1 VTAVALDLAAGEL
14 PSRWHPVA
22 WLGRGIA
29 VAEARLPVE
38 TAAQRWRS
46 GFALA
51 GVFVGGAALV
61 ATATPRLARRRLP
74 APLAFA
80 AEAVL
85 LKQAFAIRSLFTHV
99 AAVERPLRGGDIE
112 GGRRA
117 AGMIVSR
124 STAELPAAAVASAAI
139 ESLAENASDSVV
151 APLLWYTL
159 LGLPGAFAYRAINTL
174 DAIVGYRSK
183 GVLGTPSARLDDA
196 ANLVPARLT
205 AALIA
210 ATSGQPLRT
219 ARGTLTDAGRTPS
232 PNAGWPMAAAAHAL
246 GLRLEKREHHI
257 LNTGAPEPG
266 ADDIARAR
274 RLLARALVLGGV
286 LATLGLIRS
295 RRLP

>member
-1 VTAVALDLAAGEL
+1 MSRGWSLHASYGEGFKAPSLFQLFSDFGNAALQPERSRSFDLGLGSGDRNGGTAFFDLTLFRRDTRGLIGFVSCFGVSDGICTNRPFGTYDNIGRARAQGVEVEGGLRIGEQVTASAAYSYL
-14 PSRWHPVA
+14 
-22 WLGRGIA
+22 
-29 VAEARLPVE
+29 EAKDR
-38 TAAQRWRS
+38 TR
-46 GFALA
+46 
-51 GVFVGGAALV
+51 GAATEGN
-61 ATATPRLARRRLP
+61 ALARRPRHALSTSLDWQP
-74 APLAFA
+74 AG
-80 AEAVL
+80 
-85 LKQAFAIRSLFTHV
+85 
-99 AAVERPLRGGDIE
+99 PLRLGADL
-112 GGRRA
+112 RV
-117 AGMIVSR
+117 VSH
-124 STAELPAAAVASAAI
+124 S
-139 ESLAENASDSVV
+139 
-151 APLLWYTL
+151 Y
-159 LGLPGAFAYRAINTL
+159 
-174 DAIVGYRSK
+174 
-183 GVLGTPSARLDDA
+183 DDA

-219 ARGTLTDAGRTPS
+219 ARGTLTDADRTPS